1 MKPKEEAKLI
11 EDKPNNQ
18 PRASIIFNDLINK
31 RNELMSELYN
41 SLDYNNLN
49 FKYVDPKNNYVS
61 FMNIQILKN
70 FLTQ

>member
-61 FMNIQILKN
+61 FMNIEILKN

>member
-18 PRASIIFNDLINK
+18 PRASIISNDLINK

-61 FMNIQILKN
+61 FMNIEILKN

>member
-18 PRASIIFNDLINK
+18 PRASIISNDLINK

>member
-18 PRASIIFNDLINK
+18 PRASIISNDLINK

-41 SLDYNNLN
+41 SLDYNNLD

-61 FMNIQILKN
+61 FMNIEILKN

>member
-18 PRASIIFNDLINK
+18 PRASIISNDLINK

-41 SLDYNNLN
+41 SLDYNNLD

-61 FMNIQILKN
+61 FMNIEIQKN

>member
-18 PRASIIFNDLINK
+18 PRASITFNDLINK

-41 SLDYNNLN
+41 SLDYSNLN

-61 FMNIQILKN
+61 FMNIEILKN

>member
-18 PRASIIFNDLINK
+18 SRASIIFNDLINK

-61 FMNIQILKN
+61 FMNIEILKN